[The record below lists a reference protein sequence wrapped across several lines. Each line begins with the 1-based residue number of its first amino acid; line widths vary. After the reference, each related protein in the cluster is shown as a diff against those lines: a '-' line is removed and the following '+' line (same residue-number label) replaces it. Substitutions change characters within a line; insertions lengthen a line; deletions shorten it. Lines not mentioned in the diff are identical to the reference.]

1 MKTFTF
7 ASLAAFAVLTFFGC
21 KTADNAVDCQSI
33 CNRYQECF
41 DEDYDVSDCTER
53 CLDDVSN
60 EGFVTQADECDTCL
74 DDNASCAAATFASA
88 SECAG
93 IVP

>member
-7 ASLAAFAVLTFFGC
+7 ASLFAFGVLAFFGC
-21 KTADNAVDCQSI
+21 APADNAVDCQGI

-41 DEDYDVSDCTER
+41 DENYDVGDCTER
-53 CLDDVSN
+53 CVDDASN
-60 EGFVTQADECDTCL
+60 EGYATQADECDACI
-74 DDNASCAAATFASA
+74 DDKSCTSATFNCAT
-88 SECAG
+88 ECAG